1 MNPVPSIAEEHS
13 PSYVLGHSEQELERL
28 TVQARL
34 IDPITRRFFQAA
46 GIAPGMRV
54 LDVGSGAG
62 DTAFLTAELVG
73 AGGEVVGTDRSAVA
87 VRAAT
92 ARAKNKSCCNV
103 TFIEGDPTE
112 TDFGDQ
118 FDAIVGRYVLMFQ
131 SNATTMLRKW
141 IKHLRPGG
149 IVVFHEPEL
158 HFSHSF
164 PPVISYDRCIR
175 LFAETMKMSGA
186 DIHMGLKLYSLFV
199 SAGLPPPTMRV
210 EAAIAG
216 GSNASEHVRLLTD
229 IVRTVLPEMERLGVA
244 TANEVEI
251 DTLAERICAEM
262 TANESVIV
270 GRGEIAAWSKI
281 EALKWRS

>member
-1 MNPVPSIAEEHS
+1 MNPATSQANEQS
-13 PSYVLGHSEQELERL
+13 LSYVLGHSEKKLERL

-62 DTAFLTAELVG
+62 DTAFLTAELVE
-73 AGGEVVGTDRSAVA
+73 ASGEVVGIDRSSLA

-92 ARAKNKSCCNV
+92 TRAENKSCCNV

-112 TDFGDQ
+112 TDFEDP
-118 FDAIVGRYVLMFQ
+118 FDAIVGRYVLLFQ
-131 SNATTMLRKW
+131 SDPTTMLRKL

-149 IVVFHEPEL
+149 IVVFHEPES
-158 HFSHSF
+158 HFAHSF

-175 LFAETMKMSGA
+175 LFRETMKRSGA
-186 DIHMGLKLYSLFV
+186 DIHMGSKLYSLFV
-199 SAGLPPPTMRV
+199 SVGLPPPTMRM
-210 EAAIAG
+210 EAVIAG
-216 GSNASEHVRLLTD
+216 GSNGSEQVRLLTD

-262 TANESVIV
+262 TANGSVIV
-270 GRGEIAAWSKI
+270 ARGEIGAWSRI
-281 EALKWRS
+281 

>member
-1 MNPVPSIAEEHS
+1 MNPVTSIAEEHS
-13 PSYVLGHSEQELERL
+13 PAYVLGHSEQELERL
-28 TVQARL
+28 SVQARL

-46 GIAPGMRV
+46 GIAADMRV

-73 AGGEVVGTDRSAVA
+73 AGGEVVGIDRSSVA

-103 TFIEGDPTE
+103 TFIEGDPTDTE
-112 TDFGDQ
+112 FEDQ
-118 FDAIVGRYVLMFQ
+118 FDAIVGRYVLLFQ
-131 SNATTMLRKW
+131 SDPTTMLRKL

-149 IVVFHEPEL
+149 IVVFHEPER
-158 HFSHSF
+158 HFCHSF
-164 PPVISYDRCIR
+164 PPVISYDKCIR
-175 LFAETMKMSGA
+175 LFGETMKRSGA
-186 DIHMGLKLYSLFV
+186 NMHMGLKLYSLFL
-199 SAGLPPPTMRV
+199 SAGLPPPTMHM
-210 EAAIAG
+210 EAVIAG
-216 GSNASEHVRLLTD
+216 GNNGSEEVRLLTD

-270 GRGEIAAWSKI
+270 GRGEIAAWSKT
-281 EALKWRS
+281 EALKQ